1 VVTKVNLLLKI
12 REYSIDKKMAV
23 ICDEEKLT
31 YEELDKLSDEFA
43 AYMIEKYRDD
53 KSPIVIYGNKDNL
66 ILVLIVGALKSGRAY
81 VPLDVTF
88 PIERV
93 NQVINEVNP
102 KVIVNFTNSLIDND
116 NVFSKEEML
125 TEIKRYKGAIVSPDN
140 WLKENENAYI
150 LFTSGSTGL
159 PKGVQITKNNI
170 DSFTNWFE
178 KFLKIN
184 KENDVIMNQVSYS
197 FDVSVIPIYLG
208 LICGKTLFSL
218 SKDTLEDFK
227 RLFNALKTSNIKIW
241 VSTPALAEICI
252 KDSNFNKELMPKLN
266 TFVFAGEVLS
276 KKLVKELM
284 LRFPGARIINGY
296 GPTEGTVLLS
306 AVDVN
311 EEMIEDSREIPI
323 GYPMEGAILKIVD
336 ENGNTVTEGEK
347 GELLAIGNS
356 ISKGYFK
363 NEEITKKVFFNED
376 IEGKLLRGY
385 RTGDLAYYDGNMI
398 YYCGRKDFQIKL
410 NGFRIELEDI
420 ENNLRRVNSVNNC
433 AVFPIYKDDK
443 ISHIMGA
450 VTLNEDNGLSNLRNS
465 ILIKDELK
473 QYIPSY
479 MIPRNIK
486 IIKQFPINTNG
497 KIDRKRLMEEIK

>member
-1 VVTKVNLLLKI
+1 MNLLLKI

-170 DSFTNWFE
+170 DSFTNWF
-178 KFLKIN
+178 
-184 KENDVIMNQVSYS
+184 
-197 FDVSVIPIYLG
+197 
-208 LICGKTLFSL
+208 
-218 SKDTLEDFK
+218 
-227 RLFNALKTSNIKIW
+227 
-241 VSTPALAEICI
+241 
-252 KDSNFNKELMPKLN
+252 
-266 TFVFAGEVLS
+266 
-276 KKLVKELM
+276 
-284 LRFPGARIINGY
+284 
-296 GPTEGTVLLS
+296 
-306 AVDVN
+306 
-311 EEMIEDSREIPI
+311 
-323 GYPMEGAILKIVD
+323 
-336 ENGNTVTEGEK
+336 
-347 GELLAIGNS
+347 
-356 ISKGYFK
+356 
-363 NEEITKKVFFNED
+363 
-376 IEGKLLRGY
+376 
-385 RTGDLAYYDGNMI
+385 
-398 YYCGRKDFQIKL
+398 
-410 NGFRIELEDI
+410 
-420 ENNLRRVNSVNNC
+420 
-433 AVFPIYKDDK
+433 
-443 ISHIMGA
+443 
-450 VTLNEDNGLSNLRNS
+450 
-465 ILIKDELK
+465 
-473 QYIPSY
+473 
-479 MIPRNIK
+479 
-486 IIKQFPINTNG
+486 
-497 KIDRKRLMEEIK
+497 